1 MNIFPGHSLL
11 LEEFAK
17 VRSMAEELC
26 QGSPGRNE
34 LQLLTFSSDYV
45 EVLRRLEE
53 TDELRRIFENAEPFP
68 DGIYPDITR
77 ELQLLAVRNAV
88 LSVEQVLMVAVIAR
102 RTGSLFSFFIDRKEK
117 YPLLSSLMGELIFE
131 KKIVEA
137 IDQVIDETGQV
148 LSTASP
154 ELSRIRKQ
162 LARKRIE
169 AEQLYLQV
177 IQKYRKNGWL
187 TDAKESWRGGRRVIS
202 IFAEQKR
209 SARGIIHDISATG
222 KTCFIEP
229 EEAMGINNIL
239 IGLEEDEKLEIQ
251 RIIRELTLFLS
262 GYSALLRHYFGLV
275 TRFDTIQAKAA
286 LAVRMKAALP
296 YVDPSPQIRLIDA
309 RHPLLFLY
317 NTASGKP
324 TIPFN
329 LSLAGDERILVI
341 SGPNAGGKTVCMK
354 TAGLLQL
361 MLQAGFL
368 ITADGNSRFGIFR
381 EILVDIGD
389 SQSLEFELSTYSSRL
404 KHMKVFMQHASADT
418 LFLIDEFGTGTDPA
432 LGGALAESILEEL
445 NYRKSI
451 GIITTHYMNLK
462 VLADRTPGIINGCM
476 VFDAG
481 KLEPRYKLE
490 VGKPGSSYTFVVAE
504 RSGLPYSVINRARKK
519 VKKNTLLLDELLN
532 KVEHEKSEVARLMEL
547 NRQQEKKLQELVNK
561 YERNLAHQEKR
572 NEQHE
577 ERIRQKELKLS
588 RQLEDKFTR
597 FVKDWKEAKNKKTV
611 LEKYNRRL
619 QDRKKELSEKEQV
632 RKDEILAYN
641 RKHVRKGAEVRLTQG
656 RVTGVV
662 ESVRDDQAT
671 VFFGNV
677 KTVVGLDQLF
687 LLEKKKKEDKK
698 EVAPKSA

>member
-1 MNIFPGHSLL
+1 MKIFPGQSLL
-11 LEEFAK
+11 LDEFSK
-17 VRSMAEELC
+17 VRLLAEDLC

-34 LQLLTFSSDYV
+34 LQKVDFSGDYV

-53 TDELRRIFENAEPFP
+53 TDEMRRILENAEPFP
-68 DGIYPDITR
+68 SGGYPDVTR
-77 ELQLLAVRNAV
+77 ELQLLSIRNAV
-88 LSVEQVLMVAVIAR
+88 LSLEQVLMIAIIVR
-102 RTGSLFSFFIDRKEK
+102 RAGSLFGFFGDRKEK
-117 YPLLSSLMGELIFE
+117 YPLLSSLLVESGFEQKIPAAIEL
-131 KKIVEA
+131 
-137 IDQVIDETGQV
+137 VIDETGQV
-148 LSTASP
+148 LSGASP
-154 ELSRIRKQ
+154 ELARIRKQ
-162 LARKRIE
+162 LSRKRIE

-229 EEAMGINNIL
+229 EEAIGINNIL
-239 IGLEEDEKLEIQ
+239 VSLEEDEKLEIQ
-251 RIIRELTLFLS
+251 RIIRELTAFLT
-262 GYSALLRHYFGLV
+262 GFILPLRHYATLV

-286 LAVRMKAALP
+286 LAVKMKASLP
-296 YVDPSPQIRLIDA
+296 YVDPFPQVRLIDA
-309 RHPLLFLY
+309 RHPLLYLY
-317 NTASGKP
+317 NTSSGRP
-324 TIPFN
+324 VIPFS
-329 LSLAGDERILVI
+329 LTLAGDERILVI

-368 ITADGNSRFGIFR
+368 VTADGNSRFGIFR

-404 KHMKVFMQHASADT
+404 RHMKVFIQHASSDT
-418 LFLIDEFGTGTDPA
+418 FFLIDEFGTGTDPA

-445 NYRKSI
+445 NYRKAI

-476 VFDAG
+476 VFDAA
-481 KLEPRYKLE
+481 KLEPRYRLE

-504 RSGLPYSVINRARKK
+504 RSGLPFSVINRAKKK
-519 VKKNTLLLDELLN
+519 VKRNTLLLDELLN
-532 KVEHEKSEVARLMEL
+532 KVEHEKSEVARLLEI

-561 YERNLAHQEKR
+561 YERNLANQEKR
-572 NEQHE
+572 TEQQE
-577 ERIRQKELKLS
+577 ERIRQKELRLS

-597 FVKDWKEAKNKKTV
+597 FVKDWKEARNKKTV
-611 LEKYNRRL
+611 LEKYNSRL
-619 QDRKKELSEKEQV
+619 QDRKKELSVREQV
-632 RKDEILAYN
+632 KKDEILAFN
-641 RKHVRKGAEVRLTQG
+641 RKHVRKGTEVRLANG
-656 RVTGVV
+656 RVAGVV
-662 ESVRDDQAT
+662 DSVRDDNAT

-677 KTVVGLDQLF
+677 KTVVGLEQLVV
-687 LLEKKKKEDKK
+687 LEKKKKE
-698 EVAPKSA
+698 PKQVK